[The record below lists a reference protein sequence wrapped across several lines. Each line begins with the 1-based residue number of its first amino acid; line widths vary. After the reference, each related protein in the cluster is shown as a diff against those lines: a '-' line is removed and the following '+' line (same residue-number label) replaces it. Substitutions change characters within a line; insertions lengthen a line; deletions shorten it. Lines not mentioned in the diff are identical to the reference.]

1 MVRCVVC
8 VPSQMEGLT
17 TPDGLGKPY
26 GRNVYEC
33 QRYDIGGD
41 EENME
46 IQV

>member
-8 VPSQMEGLT
+8 VPSQMEGWPN
-17 TPDGLGKPY
+17 PDGAGKPY

-33 QRYDIGGD
+33 QRYDIGGY
-41 EENME
+41 EVPK